1 MTKQEAI
8 DKKDWKT
15 LSLITAKEIKI
26 KHRVELK
33 RSDDEFFSYAV
44 AKCKL
49 RKKIRNGG

>member
-33 RSDDEFFSYAV
+33 RSDDQFFRYAV
-44 AKCKL
+44 AKAKKQ
-49 RKKIRNGG
+49 KKIRMGG